1 MRAGAKRA
9 RDSDPADGAGDALPM
24 LLASTPDT
32 VKKCRTVRREGTVK
46 VKTDPSADNSHL
58 GKACTKLEVK
68 QEPIEE
74 TEHECVA
81 PAPSTSCHG
90 GLMKDEPGAIEIKSE
105 HTMKLRMGG
114 DLNGCV
120 TRESPVFPGWNHP
133 SVEECYAL
141 DRELAALHGEKPI
154 PAPSGM
160 SIMDSLVAT
169 ILSQA
174 TTGKN
179 SRAAFASLKDKF
191 SSWEQVRVAR
201 TGDIEDAIRMGGLA
215 AVKAQRIQEICQTVH
230 RERGKVCL
238 EHLATASTETI
249 KQDLSRFPGC
259 GPKTISCVLL
269 FNLQRPDFAVDT
281 HVFRLTSAAGWVPS
295 QVCRVWVE
303 GLGFRA

>member
-24 LLASTPDT
+24 LLASTPAT

-46 VKTDPSADNSHL
+46 VKTDPSADNSDL

-269 FNLQRPDFAVDT
+269 FNLQSPDFAVDT
-281 HVFRLTSAAGWVPS
+281 HVFRHTSAAGWVPS
-295 QVCRVWVE
+295 QVRRVWV
-303 GLGFRA
+303 